1 MGKYKLNKKDKD
13 DLRKEL
19 DEYLS
24 TLKFDPDKRIKLPL
38 PTLELIM
45 FDKDKNNV
53 TVDGKEVR
61 KIGFISDNLCK
72 LDLSKLSFKNVN
84 FFTKEYKNFSNTN
97 INIDFSE
104 LYYDGEIEEGMYIQI
119 WNTSFK
125 NVDLSN
131 NDISNYMEEKEIAN
145 VVFHT
150 CDLTNTGLKIY
161 NNEKGLSTTII
172 FRNCNLT
179 GVDLSDIAITL
190 PPNFDDVD
198 ADDLLIHFE
207 GKTNFHNTQIT
218 FINEHLKGL
227 YLGRFLKEII
237 KTQSG
242 FYIEQD
248 GKMGYIKTPE
258 EKNKERINKK
268 RSYTNFFNKRKHLIT
283 CIVTR
288 QINLKNKKDGVK
300 SIPDS
305 YFDGL
310 DSDIDISN
318 DVYKLN
324 KESKDEIRKEI
335 MDKLQDLTFSENKVK
350 LPKNLLDLILF
361 DYYEDGYGVKYKK
374 IGLLGWGLNRLD
386 LSDVSFEDVSFNNT
400 DRTVTLAYSNAK
412 IDFSKSYEYKNENC
426 IVVRGMLLREVDL
439 SNNDFTELSKEEAA
453 IFSDCDLRDTNI
465 KITKDTKA
473 VFTACNLSGCKT
485 FEYMNFSLS
494 EFPDMR
500 CCNNEDLIISICNL
514 ADTKINLIGPRG
526 GSTDNYRKICNSP
539 EYIGCSV
546 NGYWIKHPRQI
557 NDNKEK
563 VLEEYK
569 TYSENKKKKVL
580 GLVKA
585 QGNKNKK
592 K

>member
-104 LYYDGEIEEGMYIQI
+104 L
-119 WNTSFK
+119 
-125 NVDLSN
+125 SN
-131 NDISNYMEEKEIAN
+131 NDISKKKKKKEIAN

-179 GVDLSDIAITL
+179 GVDLSDIIITL

-207 GKTNFHNTQIT
+207 GKTNFHNTKIT
-218 FINEHLKGL
+218 FINEWFKDK
-227 YLGRFLKEII
+227 YLGEYIKKII
-237 KTQSG
+237 NEQSG
-242 FYIEQD
+242 YYIEHNN
-248 GKMGYIKTPE
+248 KKVYIKTPK
-258 EKNKERINKK
+258 EKATIKANKK
-268 RSYTNFFNKRKHLIT
+268 RGYNYFFKKRKELIMN
-283 CIVTR
+283 IFDIQRKVKLR
-288 QINLKNKKDGVK
+288 KDGFK

-305 YFDGL
+305 YLDFDGV
-310 DSDIDISN
+310 DEDIDFSK
-318 DVYKLN
+318 DFYKLN
-324 KESKDEIRKEI
+324 KESKNEIRKEI

-557 NDNKEK
+557 NDNKE
-563 VLEEYK
+563 E
-569 TYSENKKKKVL
+569 KKPID
-580 GLVKA
+580 G
-585 QGNKNKK
+585 
-592 K
+592 